1 MRGCGGQGEQ
11 FVARK
16 AFETGRR
23 NVLASLRQP
32 EISDF
37 NRMETKAASNLQRLS
52 VSVCMIAGA
61 EADRIRRAL
70 ESVAGWTGEIIVV
83 LNDDVA
89 DRTDKIAESF
99 GAKIFREPW
108 KGHIAQKNSA
118 AEKASCDWILGLD
131 ADEEVSTALRGEI
144 QELFSDAEK
153 MERFAAFSFPRCSFY
168 CDRWIRHGD
177 WYPDRKVRLWRRGQ
191 ARWGGLN
198 PHDAVQAS
206 GRVGSLKNDLFHY
219 SMNDLDHHVRKTMA
233 YSDIFLRRQLE
244 GGRAA
249 GNFDMWFRPWWRFV
263 RSYFL
268 RLGFLDGWQGYA
280 IARLVAL
287 ETFLRYAKIRE
298 AQNTPPHPPRK

>member
-16 AFETGRR
+16 AFEAVGRD
-23 NVLASLRQP
+23 VLASLRQP

-37 NRMETKAASNLQRLS
+37 NRMETKVTSNLQRLP

-61 EADRIRRAL
+61 EAGRIRRAL

-89 DRTDKIAESF
+89 DGTDKIAESF

-144 QELFSDAEK
+144 QELFSEAGK

-168 CDRWIRHGD
+168 CGRWIRHGD

-249 GNFDMWFRPWWRFV
+249 GNLDMWFRPWWRFV
-263 RSYFL
+263 RGYFL